1 VRTHFGNFTRE
12 STTSNTS
19 SMKGGN
25 SGNNGSD
32 LDKNNILK
40 ATFDTLT
47 EEGHRA
53 FEAYRTNLEEL
64 ILSCYKVTWHGT
76 VLNDT
81 MSIVFHKPEVIPEV
95 WSESL
100 PSRNGIQS
108 MINSALQRQT
118 KSTDELLRRLIEE
131 RDGKKL
137 GSTSVNPSSS
147 TCVVSFTQTNSHT
160 SGTSVGDTTIPN
172 TSALPMNHFH
182 S

>member
-1 VRTHFGNFTRE
+1 
-12 STTSNTS
+12 
-19 SMKGGN
+19 MP
-25 SGNNGSD
+25 
-32 LDKNNILK
+32 
-40 ATFDTLT
+40 
-47 EEGHRA
+47 
-53 FEAYRTNLEEL
+53 
-64 ILSCYKVTWHGT
+64 
-76 VLNDT
+76 
-81 MSIVFHKPEVIPEV
+81 IVFHKPEVIPEV

-131 RDGKKL
+131 RDGIKL

-147 TCVVSFTQTNSHT
+147 TCAVSFTQTNSHT